1 MPKTNCG
8 ITVQLI
14 SALEQSQ
21 HALLIDCRSLKAKL
35 VSIPRDFS
43 VIIINS
49 NIKRSLINNEYNVR
63 CKLCEVAVKA
73 LKVK

>member
-21 HALLIDCRSLKAKL
+21 HALLIDSRSLKAKL